1 FNNITFDSSAASA
14 QTFTMSTRALNWAG
28 TLIVSDGSSTTALAT
43 ANLGFTGGALNVGNG
58 GILTANASTFTVSSV
73 TMTGGTSGTIT
84 LTTGSVTDS
93 GNWDTSGAGSVFT
106 KGTSTVTMSGVS
118 NIAILS
124 AANNFNNLTISAAG
138 TVTQTGLVDVP
149 RTLPVHAGAV
159 LASSTFTLTAATLA
173 ANNAG
178 GLTAGA
184 AGTKTINGNVSIAA
198 TGFVNFGGATWT
210 FRSEEH
216 TSELQ
221 SRVDLVCRLLL
232 EKKQREW

>member
-1 FNNITFDSSAASA
+1 SAASA

-118 NIAILS
+118 NIAILN
-124 AANNFNNLTISAAG
+124 AGNNFNNLTISAPG
-138 TVTQTGLVDVP
+138 TVTQTGLVDVSG
-149 RTLPVHAGAV
+149 TLTVNAGAV
-159 LASSTFTLTAATLA
+159 LATGTFPLTVAGLA
-173 ANNAG
+173 ANMAG
-178 GLTAGA
+178 GISGGA
-184 AGTKTINGNVSIAA
+184 AGAKTISGNVSIPAA
-198 TGFVNFGGATWT
+198 GFFGFGA
-210 FRSEEH
+210 
-216 TSELQ
+216 
-221 SRVDLVCRLLL
+221 RL
-232 EKKQREW
+232 EAVSGAWGDACTR